1 MNGRKA
7 RESGLCLKAWV
18 ALTDRMSGYM
28 FSLRWSAGAVHQG
41 PEVSACPAI
50 SPVSIMARDEQVA
63 AEIRVLT
70 EALSPLRQGAEIA
83 VHLVDQRGQTNN
95 AIGISG
101 AG

>member
-1 MNGRKA
+1 
-7 RESGLCLKAWV
+7 
-18 ALTDRMSGYM
+18 
-28 FSLRWSAGAVHQG
+28 
-41 PEVSACPAI
+41 
-50 SPVSIMARDEQVA
+50 MARDEQVA

-101 AG
+101 PG